1 MNDFIDELITVYK
14 DRPKRRQIM
23 KKEIEDFMCFFYA
36 MTEDDKYKH
45 MRVIGLAFIEKNKHQ
60 IFKKIREAVPNIYNR
75 SKGNQGIFSSEASR
89 VSRRRSRRL
98 V

>member
-45 MRVIGLAFIEKNKHQ
+45 MRVIGLAFI
-60 IFKKIREAVPNIYNR
+60 
-75 SKGNQGIFSSEASR
+75 
-89 VSRRRSRRL
+89 
-98 V
+98 

>member
-36 MTEDDKYKH
+36 ITEDDKYKH

-60 IFKKIREAVPNIYNR
+60 IFKKIREAVPNIHNR
-75 SKGNQGIFSSEASR
+75 SKSYQSILSSEEIGFG
-89 VSRRRSRRL
+89 RRRSRRL